1 MKDTANT
8 DDKWEIIGES
18 DKILETKKIIEQIA
32 SADISVL
39 IVGESG
45 TGKEMVAKAIHQKSR
60 RKDNTIVSVNCG
72 AIPEGI
78 LESELFGHE
87 KGAFTGAVGKRKGYF
102 EIADGGTIFL
112 DEIGEMSLYTQVK
125 FLRVL
130 EGREFIRVGGTEA
143 VKVNTRIIASTNKNL
158 EVAVEKGEFRK
169 DLYYRLKAVTI
180 NVPPLRER
188 TEDIE
193 MLANVFLKDFSKKMK
208 MPFKGISPDAIYVL
222 KEYSW
227 PGNIR
232 ELKNLIESIAVL
244 NKGEV
249 IKVSNLPE
257 NLREHSEFDRTLPVP
272 LKMSPEQAER
282 ELIYRT
288 LLVLGSELSE
298 VKRLLVESI
307 KGESK
312 YIDDE
317 KLKYKTDI
325 LEEIPFRENDDINE
339 VSLKDNER
347 ELIIKALTRNKGNRK
362 RAAKDLGIS
371 ERTLYRKIKQLNL

>member
-1 MKDTANT
+1 
-8 DDKWEIIGES
+8 
-18 DKILETKKIIEQIA
+18 
-32 SADISVL
+32 
-39 IVGESG
+39 
-45 TGKEMVAKAIHQKSR
+45 
-60 RKDNTIVSVNCG
+60 
-72 AIPEGI
+72 
-78 LESELFGHE
+78 
-87 KGAFTGAVGKRKGYF
+87 
-102 EIADGGTIFL
+102 
-112 DEIGEMSLYTQVK
+112 
-125 FLRVL
+125 
-130 EGREFIRVGGTEA
+130 
-143 VKVNTRIIASTNKNL
+143 
-158 EVAVEKGEFRK
+158 
-169 DLYYRLKAVTI
+169 
-180 NVPPLRER
+180 
-188 TEDIE
+188 
-193 MLANVFLKDFSKKMK
+193 
-208 MPFKGISPDAIYVL
+208 VL

-257 NLREHSEFDRTLPVP
+257 NLREHSKFDRTLPVP

-298 VKRLLVESI
+298 VKRLLIESI
-307 KGESK
+307 KGELK

-325 LEEIPFRENDDINE
+325 LEEIPFKEDDDINE